1 MEVNVINV
9 STRTEKGKGAARS
22 LRRAGQIPA
31 VAYDK
36 GETPVQL
43 ALNPKELLKVLR
55 ANGRNSVFELQVD
68 EGGSSFHSMI
78 QELQRHPVSD
88 DIMHVDFLRIGLD
101 QAVTVKVNVTFS
113 GRPVGVLR
121 GGKTKLYHR
130 KVTVTAL
137 PKDIPLSIEVD
148 VSGMDLGDVFRVGDL
163 PLPEGVTTADDYK
176 KTALF
181 AVLVPKNLQKEQDAA

>member
-1 MEVNVINV
+1 
-9 STRTEKGKGAARS
+9 
-22 LRRAGQIPA
+22 
-31 VAYDK
+31 
-36 GETPVQL
+36 
-43 ALNPKELLKVLR
+43 
-55 ANGRNSVFELQVD
+55 
-68 EGGSSFHSMI
+68 
-78 QELQRHPVSD
+78 
-88 DIMHVDFLRIGLD
+88 
-101 QAVTVKVNVTFS
+101 
-113 GRPVGVLR
+113 
-121 GGKTKLYHR
+121 LYHR